1 MLRFEKIGPKDYL
14 LLNLMLTDL
23 IMILPNFPMA
33 VYNSFHGEWMFNQ
46 KGLTIKHK
54 YQSFNSDIIQVA
66 IFMDYVVHCLDMLT
80 YSHWY
85 SLVWKDVWQL

>member
-54 YQSFNSDIIQVA
+54 Y
-66 IFMDYVVHCLDMLT
+66 
-80 YSHWY
+80 
-85 SLVWKDVWQL
+85 